1 MVLPL
6 GGLGALAQDAPE
18 APTALYPRTE
28 ELSLSSYIQRVL
40 DRNPAIK
47 ARVAAFHSSR
57 SLHRAEAGTFEPAL
71 VGTTEFVDR
80 QRPNTIEI
88 ERSLRSGGVFVER
101 NKVYVAG
108 VEVRHPLGGRVR
120 VGGSMRRLRNNI
132 QREVI
137 VDLEAEYE
145 ESVDVLIEQPLFK
158 NFGPGVTYAPRR
170 LAARNAE
177 VAFQE
182 YRREVMQTI
191 AQAEVAYWELA
202 LAQEQYRLS
211 TESVRSAHSL
221 LTDARAR
228 FDSGR
233 GAELDVLEAQAGL
246 ASRTARQSTARQR
259 LVEAVNRL
267 AAFFG
272 GEPQAEGVQFFAT
285 EKPRVRP
292 YDAPYEEGS
301 ASAFAMSPDLLRG
314 RGEIEQEKIRVM
326 VARNQSL
333 PLVNLR
339 ATFASAGLGFNWT
352 SAYDD
357 VRKGEF
363 PQWTLG
369 VELRIPIGTGI
380 RERNELLAA
389 RQRLRQ
395 AEFMVQNLEGQVR
408 TELDAAIRRLESS
421 ATAARSNQTAV
432 AFRERLWRDRSS
444 AAQAG
449 RMDTRS
455 VLEAEE
461 ELVVARLQALDSEV
475 EYERA
480 LLELQM
486 LQGRLLANRGVD
498 LSMADFE
505 DETRAWARQIGAPY
519 SFLRYTPDA
528 AAAVSN
534 GAGGAAP

>member
-1 MVLPL
+1 MAQ
-6 GGLGALAQDAPE
+6 GAE
-18 APTALYPRTE
+18 APAALYPHKE
-28 ELSLSSYIQRVL
+28 EMTLSSFIQRVL

-47 ARVAAFHSSR
+47 ARVAAYHSSR
-57 SLHRAEAGTFEPAL
+57 SLHRAEGGTFEPAL
-71 VGTTEFVDR
+71 VGTTEFIDR

-88 ERSLRSGGVFVER
+88 ERSLRSGGVFIER

-145 ESVDVLIEQPLFK
+145 ESVDVLIEQPLLK
-158 NFGPGVTYAPRR
+158 NFGPGVTFAPQR
-170 LAARNAE
+170 LAQRNAE

-182 YRREVMQTI
+182 YRREVMQTV

-211 TESVRSAHSL
+211 TESVRSADSL

-246 ASRTARQSTARQR
+246 ASRQARQSTARQR

-272 GEPQAEGVQFFAT
+272 GEPESDGVQYFAT
-285 EKPRVRP
+285 EKPSVRP
-292 YDAPYEEGS
+292 FAAPYAEGA
-301 ASAFAMSPDLLRG
+301 ASAFALSPDLLRG
-314 RGEIEQEKIRVM
+314 RGEIEQEKLRVK

-363 PQWTLG
+363 PQWTVG

-408 TELDAAIRRLESS
+408 TELDAAIRRLDSS

-432 AFRERLWRDRSS
+432 AFRERLWRDRAS

-449 RMDTRS
+449 RMDTRT

-505 DETRAWARQIGAPY
+505 DETRAWARQPGVPY
-519 SFLRYTPDA
+519 SFLRYVPGT
-528 AAAVSN
+528 
-534 GAGGAAP
+534 GGAAP